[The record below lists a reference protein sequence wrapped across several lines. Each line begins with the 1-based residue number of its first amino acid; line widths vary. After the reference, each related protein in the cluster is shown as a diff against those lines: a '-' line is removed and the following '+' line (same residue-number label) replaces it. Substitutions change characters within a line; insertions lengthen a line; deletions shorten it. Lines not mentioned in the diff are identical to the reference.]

1 MYIVGCG
8 WQRLV
13 ENVVLKFWSTKSKSP
28 NDDNEDQNDGDN
40 DNCYMYDD
48 HALL

>member
-1 MYIVGCG
+1 MGCG

-13 ENVVLKFWSTKSKSP
+13 ENVVLKFWSTKSESP

-48 HALL
+48 YDLL